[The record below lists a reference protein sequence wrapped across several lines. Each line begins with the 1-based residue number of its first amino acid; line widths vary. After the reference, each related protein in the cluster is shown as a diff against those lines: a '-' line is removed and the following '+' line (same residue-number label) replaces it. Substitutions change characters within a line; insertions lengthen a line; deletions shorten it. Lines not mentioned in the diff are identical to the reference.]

1 MERYNYD
8 TAATTVNI
16 EDITSDDANR
26 NILRQLKDDDPTFTV
41 LRLCQNYPN
50 ARWGY
55 SLHGPL
61 RQIKDYC
68 PESARDLGWVGYFI
82 GKNTKLGELQLLF
95 NPLQCFHDNRTD
107 IHAFFRGVNSNRSI
121 QKIFFVNMNLP
132 VGEIFQ
138 SLNPFFKKNRSLSEI
153 VVSNCAFSVSGGCSR
168 QLSLTLRDCNES
180 LKCINFTDNQ
190 MGGEQSAEIIEAMSV
205 HPQLE
210 QLGMGGMNIEGRNK
224 NVLALA
230 NLLSH
235 EHPNS
240 SLERLDVG
248 YNNVGDEGALV
259 FANALTKNGKLKVL
273 DLEDNGITAEGWSGF
288 SKVLC
293 DTSSINKTFLSN
305 HTLQSL
311 GRVPNIP
318 ANIRALLESN
328 RSNDKRQVAMKK
340 ILKHHQHF
348 NMQPFFEWEWKVL
361 PLAISWFERARSIEE
376 EDVARISKRKLE
388 VIYQFIRAMPDVFEP
403 APEAAGEKRKRN

>member
-1 MERYNYD
+1 
-8 TAATTVNI
+8 
-16 EDITSDDANR
+16 
-26 NILRQLKDDDPTFTV
+26 
-41 LRLCQNYPN
+41 
-50 ARWGY
+50 
-55 SLHGPL
+55 
-61 RQIKDYC
+61 
-68 PESARDLGWVGYFI
+68 
-82 GKNTKLGELQLLF
+82 
-95 NPLQCFHDNRTD
+95 
-107 IHAFFRGVNSNRSI
+107 
-121 QKIFFVNMNLP
+121 MNLP

-153 VVSNCAFSVSGGCSR
+153 VMCNCVFSDGCSR
-168 QLSLTLRDCNES
+168 QLSLALRDCNKS
-180 LKCINFTDNQ
+180 LKCINLAGNQ
-190 MGGEQSAEIIEAMSV
+190 WGGERLADIIEALST

-210 QLGMGGMNIEGRNK
+210 QLGMGGMNIERSEH
-224 NVLALA
+224 VLALA

-288 SKVLC
+288 FKVLC